1 MLVRVLGAVELV
13 ASGGTAVSL
22 PGARQPALLAAL
34 AARANEVVS
43 TDRLVDLL
51 WGDDLPANP
60 EASLHSAVFKLR
72 GNLRAAGGREVL
84 LTRDHGYQ
92 LALLPGD
99 LDAERFTGLVREAR
113 DQPPEQAAATLV
125 QALGLWR
132 GSAYAGFAD
141 TEVAHLAALGLEEAR
156 RTAVERLGQALLACG
171 RAGEVIPVLEPFVAE
186 HPPAPGHRWS
196 CCSAGSRASTS
207 SRPGATPG
215 PRCWSVSPARS
226 PSPCTTGPGPASPP
240 APWPTT
246 GWRPASRSWPRSS
259 GPSAHRCHCWPC
271 RRPARSR
278 SRSRHAGP
286 AG

>member
-60 EASLHSAVFKLR
+60 EASCTAPCSLR

-99 LDAERFTGLVREAR
+99 LDAERFTGLVRR
-113 DQPPEQAAATLV
+113 RGTSRPSRRPPPWCRRSTC
-125 QALGLWR
+125 G
-132 GSAYAGFAD
+132 AG
-141 TEVAHLAALGLEEAR
+141 R
-156 RTAVERLGQALLACG
+156 RT
-171 RAGEVIPVLEPFVAE
+171 
-186 HPPAPGHRWS
+186 
-196 CCSAGSRASTS
+196 
-207 SRPGATPG
+207 
-215 PRCWSVSPARS
+215 
-226 PSPCTTGPGPASPP
+226 PASPTP
-240 APWPTT
+240 RSPT
-246 GWRPASRSWPRSS
+246 WPR
-259 GPSAHRCHCWPC
+259 WVW
-271 RRPARSR
+271 RRPAVRRWSAWA
-278 SRSRHAGP
+278 RHRWP
-286 AG
+286 ADAPAR